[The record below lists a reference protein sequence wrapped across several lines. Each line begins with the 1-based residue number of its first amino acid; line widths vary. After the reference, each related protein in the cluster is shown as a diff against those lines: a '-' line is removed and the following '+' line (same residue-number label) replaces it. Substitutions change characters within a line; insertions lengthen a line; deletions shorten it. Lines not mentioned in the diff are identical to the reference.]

1 MVNHTFDEDGA
12 HAPPVGT
19 RHATMNPA
27 TLAAPQRMLS
37 KQVIAHVGP
46 DAEVQLLKT
55 HLESVGRLSARFAAK
70 FGLEKHGELIGLLHD
85 LGKYSDEFQA
95 YIKSAAGLLNQ
106 DEDEEFVDSGEMK
119 GKVDHSTSG
128 AQFIWDQLAAKSP
141 KHHALAQVLALCV
154 ASHHSGLIDCLKPR
168 LGRPV
173 EDGFSKRMGKP
184 SEKTHLQEVMTKAD
198 PSVIQRA
205 SALLDDGDLL
215 SAFQKWLSL
224 LHEKAP
230 GASRAEKDQSPAQKF
245 QQGLLVRAL
254 FSCLIDAD
262 RIDSADFE
270 YPVRARQR
278 QLGAYEAWA
287 ILTHRLELH
296 IARLPVTHPIDGLR
310 RDISEHC
317 RIAALRPSGIYT
329 LTVPTGGGKTLASL
343 RFALHH
349 AKQHGLD
356 RIIYVIPFT
365 SIIDQNAEVV
375 RRVLE
380 PEGVKTGSAVLE
392 HHSNLTP
399 DKQGWRSKMLSE
411 NWDAPVVYTTTV
423 HLLETLFG
431 SGTRGARRMH
441 QLANSVLIFD
451 EIQSL
456 PINCVHLFNN
466 AMNFLADHCKT
477 TVVLCTATQPL
488 LHKVNDIKGAIRLSD
503 KHEIMPNVGKLFD
516 DLKRVDVVHHR
527 KPGGWSQAEV
537 ADMAIEQVKEAG
549 SCLVIVNTKKA
560 AQAVYHLCCQFPDAE
575 VFHLSTGMCPAHR
588 KSQIN
593 RIRLR
598 LHAKPCLPT
607 LCVSTQLIEAGVDV
621 DFAAVVRYAAGLD
634 SIAQAAG
641 RCNRNGHR
649 EKGMVYVV
657 NPRSEDENLSGLH
670 DIRIGKE
677 KAEGV
682 LIDFAEDPARF
693 GRSCISPLAMGRY
706 YQDYFFARAA
716 DMSYPLAREVTGR
729 DDDLLG
735 LLGANEKAAS
745 DYALNNGKNPPPLRF
760 RQSFMT
766 AAKAFKAINAPTEGV
781 IVPYSSEGRALI
793 ADLCA
798 AYLPDKE
805 FELLRRAQQ
814 YSVNVFAHQLEA
826 LSKVG
831 AVREIREGTGILYL
845 ADSRYYSVEFGLSD
859 TPSGLMED
867 LNG

>member
-1 MVNHTFDEDGA
+1 
-12 HAPPVGT
+12 
-19 RHATMNPA
+19 MNPN
-27 TLAAPQRMLS
+27 TRTSSQYKPTEG
-37 KQVIAHVGP
+37 VIAHVRS

-55 HLESVGRLSARFAAK
+55 HLESVGALAAVFAAK
-70 FGLEKHGELIGLLHD
+70 FGLAKHGELIGLLHD

-95 YIKSAAGLLNQ
+95 YIKSATGMYNQ
-106 DEDEEFVDSGEMK
+106 DEDAEFVDASELK

-128 AQFIWDQLAAKSP
+128 AQFIWEQLATKSP
-141 KHHALAQVLALCV
+141 IHHALAQVLALCV

-168 LGRPV
+168 AERPV
-173 EDGFSKRMGKP
+173 EDGFSKRMGKS
-184 SEKTHLQEVMTKAD
+184 SEKTHLQEVKTKAD
-198 PSVIQRA
+198 PSVMQRA
-205 SALLDDGDLL
+205 SALLEDGDLS
-215 SAFQKWLSL
+215 SAFQQWLRS
-224 LHEKAP
+224 LHERAP
-230 GASRAEKDQSPAQKF
+230 GANRAEKDQSPAQKF

-270 YPVRARQR
+270 YPGRARQR
-278 QLGAYEAWA
+278 HLGTYEAWGA
-287 ILTHRLELH
+287 LIQRLERH
-296 IARLPVTHPIDGLR
+296 IGSFPTAHPIDGLR
-310 RDISEHC
+310 RDISDHC
-317 RIAALRPSGIYT
+317 LKASERPTGIYS

-375 RRVLE
+375 RRILE
-380 PEGVKTGSAVLE
+380 PAGIKAGSAVLE

-399 DKQGWRSKMLSE
+399 DKQSWRSKMLSE

-423 HLLETLFG
+423 QLLETLFG
-431 SGTRGARRMH
+431 AGTRGARRMH

-456 PINCVHLFNN
+456 PVNCVHLFNN

-488 LHKVNDIKGAIRLSD
+488 LNEVDASKGAIRLSEG
-503 KHEIMPNVGKLFD
+503 HEIMPNVGQLFD
-516 DLKRVDVVHHR
+516 DLKRVEVANRR

-537 ADMAIEQVKEAG
+537 ADLAIEQVKEAG

-560 AQAVYHLCCQFPDAE
+560 AQAVYQLCRQFPGAE
-575 VFHLSTGMCPAHR
+575 VFHLSTGMCPANR
-588 KSQIN
+588 KAQLNS
-593 RIRLR
+593 IRLR
-598 LHAKPCLPT
+598 LQTKPSLPT

-649 EKGMVYVV
+649 EKGMVYVI
-657 NPRSEDENLSGLH
+657 NPQSEDENLSRLH

-682 LIDFAEDPARF
+682 LIDFAEDPASF
-693 GRSCISPLAMGRY
+693 GGSCIGPLAMGRY

-729 DDDLLG
+729 DDDLLS
-735 LLGANEKAAS
+735 LFGANEKAAS
-745 DYALNNGKNPPPLRF
+745 DYAQNHGKSPPPLRF

-781 IVPYSSEGRALI
+781 IVPYSSEGKALI

-814 YSVNVFAHQLEA
+814 YSVNVFAHQREA
-826 LSKVG
+826 LSKEG

-845 ADSRYYSVEFGLSD
+845 ADARYYSEEFGLSD

>member
-1 MVNHTFDEDGA
+1 M
-12 HAPPVGT
+12 
-19 RHATMNPA
+19 
-27 TLAAPQRMLS
+27 
-37 KQVIAHVGP
+37 
-46 DAEVQLLKT
+46 
-55 HLESVGRLSARFAAK
+55 
-70 FGLEKHGELIGLLHD
+70 
-85 LGKYSDEFQA
+85 
-95 YIKSAAGLLNQ
+95 
-106 DEDEEFVDSGEMK
+106 
-119 GKVDHSTSG
+119 
-128 AQFIWDQLAAKSP
+128 
-141 KHHALAQVLALCV
+141 
-154 ASHHSGLIDCLKPR
+154 
-168 LGRPV
+168 
-173 EDGFSKRMGKP
+173 
-184 SEKTHLQEVMTKAD
+184 
-198 PSVIQRA
+198 
-205 SALLDDGDLL
+205 
-215 SAFQKWLSL
+215 
-224 LHEKAP
+224 
-230 GASRAEKDQSPAQKF
+230 
-245 QQGLLVRAL
+245 
-254 FSCLIDAD
+254 
-262 RIDSADFE
+262 
-270 YPVRARQR
+270 
-278 QLGAYEAWA
+278 
-287 ILTHRLELH
+287 
-296 IARLPVTHPIDGLR
+296 
-310 RDISEHC
+310 
-317 RIAALRPSGIYT
+317 
-329 LTVPTGGGKTLASL
+329 PTGGGKTLASL

-356 RIIYVIPFT
+356 RIIYVTPFT

-375 RRVLE
+375 RLILE
-380 PEGVKTGSAVLE
+380 PAGVKIGSVVLE

-399 DKQGWRSKMLSE
+399 DKQSWRSKMLAE

-423 HLLETLFG
+423 QLLETLFG
-431 SGTRGARRMH
+431 SGTRGARRLH

-456 PINCVHLFNN
+456 PISCVHLFNN

-488 LHKVNDIKGAIRLSD
+488 LHKVNAIKGAIRLSER
-503 KHEIMPNVGKLFD
+503 HEIMPNVGKLFD
-516 DLKRVDVVHHR
+516 DLKRVEVVNRR

-537 ADMAIEQVKEAG
+537 ADLAIEQVKEAG

-560 AQAVYHLCCQFPDAE
+560 AQVVYQLCRQFPGAE

-588 KSQIN
+588 KAQLNS
-593 RIRLR
+593 IRLR
-598 LHAKPCLPT
+598 LQAKPCLPT

-621 DFAAVVRYAAGLD
+621 DFSTVVRYVAGLD

-657 NPRSEDENLSGLH
+657 NPRSEDENLSRLP

-682 LIDFAEDPARF
+682 LIDFVEDPARF
-693 GRSCISPLAMGRY
+693 GGICIGPLAMGRY

-729 DDDLLG
+729 DDDLLS
-735 LLGANEKAAS
+735 LFGANDKSVS
-745 DYALNNGKNPPPLRF
+745 DYAQNHGKSPPSLRF

-781 IVPYSSEGRALI
+781 IVPYSSEGKALI

-798 AYLPDKE
+798 AFLPDKE

-814 YSVNVFAHQLEA
+814 YSVNAFAHQLEA
-826 LSKVG
+826 LGKGG

-845 ADSRYYSVEFGLSD
+845 ADARYYSEEFGLAD